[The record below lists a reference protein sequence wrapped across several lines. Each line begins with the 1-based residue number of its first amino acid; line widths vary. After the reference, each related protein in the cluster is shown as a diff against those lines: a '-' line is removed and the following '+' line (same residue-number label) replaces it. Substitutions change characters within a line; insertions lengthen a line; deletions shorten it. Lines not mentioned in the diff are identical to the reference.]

1 MIAKL
6 RAIPK
11 KRYWD
16 YFILV
21 SRFLLAYTFI
31 GYGYSKLDGNQFG
44 VSADDLLIPLKDSSL
59 FKIMWFLFDHEP
71 FKTVVGILQI
81 ITGIL
86 LLFEA
91 TAILGVV
98 FFIPVAANIVLMDI
112 SFMDSAMGTAFT
124 YRFIFYFFLCFLIL
138 WNDRERVKI
147 IWNAMVKKFSVKL
160 KFPIVLYLA
169 VPVFAVVLSLLSS
182 VPQIIHYYI
191 IFPEDIV
198 KNVEIL
204 MSALRNIFS

>member
-6 RAIPK
+6 RSIPK

-112 SFMDSAMGTAFT
+112 SFMDSAMGNAFT

-198 KNVEIL
+198 KNVEML
-204 MSALRNIFS
+204 MSALRSIF

>member
-6 RAIPK
+6 RAISK

-160 KFPIVLYLA
+160 KFPILLYLA
-169 VPVFAVVLSLLSS
+169 IPVFAVVLSLLSS
-182 VPQIIHYYI
+182 IPQIIHYYI

-198 KNVEIL
+198 KNVEML
-204 MSALRNIFS
+204 MSALRNIF

>member
-6 RAIPK
+6 RTIPK

-16 YFILV
+16 YFTLV
-21 SRFLLAYTFI
+21 ARFLLAYTFI
-31 GYGYSKLDGNQFG
+31 GYGYSKLEGNQFG
-44 VSADDLLIPLKDSSL
+44 VSANDLLIPLKDSPL
-59 FKIMWFLFDHEP
+59 FTIMWFLFDHEP

-86 LLFEA
+86 LLFES
-91 TAILGVV
+91 TAIFGVV

-138 WNDRERVKI
+138 WNDRQRIKT
-147 IWNAMVKKFSVKL
+147 IWSAMIKKFSVKL

-169 VPVFAVVLSLLSS
+169 VPVFAVVLSLLSAI
-182 VPQIIHYYI
+182 PQIIHHYI
-191 IFPEDIV
+191 IFPEDIL
-198 KNVEIL
+198 KNIEML
-204 MSALRNIFS
+204 LSGLRNIF

>member
-98 FFIPVAANIVLMDI
+98 FFIPVAANIILMDI

-147 IWNAMVKKFSVKL
+147 IWNATVKKFSVKL

-198 KNVEIL
+198 KNVEML
-204 MSALRNIFS
+204 MSALRSIF

>member
-1 MIAKL
+1 MIVKL
-6 RAIPK
+6 RSIPK

-147 IWNAMVKKFSVKL
+147 IWNAMIKKISTKR
-160 KFPIVLYLA
+160 KFPVILYLLL
-169 VPVFAVVLSLLSS
+169 PLFALSLEILHGI
-182 VPQIIHYYI
+182 PYAIFYYI
-191 IFPEDIV
+191 NNPEKISESIKLV
-198 KNVEIL
+198 QSLFK
-204 MSALRNIFS
+204 

>member
-160 KFPIVLYLA
+160 KFPILLYLA
-169 VPVFAVVLSLLSS
+169 IPVFAVVLSLLSS
-182 VPQIIHYYI
+182 IPQIIHYYI

-198 KNVEIL
+198 KNVEML
-204 MSALRNIFS
+204 MSALRNIF

>member
-1 MIAKL
+1 MIVKL
-6 RAIPK
+6 RSIPK

-182 VPQIIHYYI
+182 IPQIIHYYI

-198 KNVEIL
+198 KNVEML
-204 MSALRNIFS
+204 VSALRSIF

>member
-1 MIAKL
+1 MIVKL
-6 RAIPK
+6 RSIPK

-147 IWNAMVKKFSVKL
+147 IWNATVKKFSVKL

-198 KNVEIL
+198 KNVEML
-204 MSALRNIFS
+204 MSALRSIF